1 MASLNKVM
9 LIGNLTR
16 DPEIKYTTNGMA
28 LCNFS
33 IAVNRKYTSNGE
45 QKEEVAFID
54 IEAWGKQGESCN
66 QYLSK
71 GRPVFIE
78 GRLKFDQWDDKA
90 TGKKR
95 SRLTVNAE
103 RVQFLGGNE
112 DGDGQQRQQQ
122 QGGYQQAP
130 PPQQAAPAAP
140 PPFPAAAPAPQAA
153 APAAGQP
160 APGQNPATDGSIPF

>member
-9 LIGNLTR
+9 LIGNLCR

-33 IAVNRKYTSNGE
+33 IAVNRKYTPQGE
-45 QKEEVAFID
+45 EKEEVAFID
-54 IEAWGKQGESCN
+54 IECWGKQAESCD

-78 GRLKFDQWDDKA
+78 GRLKFDQWDDKD

-103 RVQFLGGNE
+103 RVQFLGDNDNG
-112 DGDGQQRQQQ
+112 GGQQRQ
-122 QGGYQQAP
+122 
-130 PPQQAAPAAP
+130 PQQSSAAP
-140 PPFPAAAPAPQAA
+140 PVGAPGVP
-153 APAAGQP
+153 PMGPP
-160 APGQNPATDGSIPF
+160 APGANPSTDESIPF